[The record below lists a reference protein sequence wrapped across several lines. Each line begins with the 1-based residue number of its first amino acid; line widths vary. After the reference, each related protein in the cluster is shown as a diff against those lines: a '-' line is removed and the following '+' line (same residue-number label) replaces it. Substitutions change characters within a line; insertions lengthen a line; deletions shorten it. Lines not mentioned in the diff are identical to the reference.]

1 MDKQI
6 DFLIKASNLVVCF
19 VLSVVILASC
29 KKDEVAL
36 MPPTVNNLKVA
47 SISKTDATVTINVAN
62 LGGRNTFDVGIAW
75 DTQPIDTANFIGT
88 KYMWKNNS
96 KEANDSVSF
105 TLPNLKRATK
115 YYIKSYIS
123 DLTVPNRIWS
133 LETSFVTLS
142 DLPAFGVSK
151 SVGVSSPTDPVV
163 GPLYVVV
170 DVYFKLEDDGG
181 SPITNQGIVW
191 SKTTNPTISS
201 GFVISGKIANNIVS
215 VENWREFMLG
225 STYYVRGFVT
235 TAQGVS
241 YSEEVVMKTPD
252 SNLLLEFVSI
262 NPTTGG
268 ASLNGLVSKT
278 SAGLGVITEM
288 GFVYDTQPINPNLID
303 FKPSKV
309 LTKEVSIGSFSADLT
324 DIKSN
329 TKYYIR
335 PFATTAK
342 GTFYGNERVLQSK

>member
-1 MDKQI
+1 MLTC
-6 DFLIKASNLVVCF
+6 FL
-19 VLSVVILASC
+19 LSVVVLVGC
-29 KKDEVAL
+29 NKDEVAL
-36 MPPTVNNLKVA
+36 ISPTVNNLKVT
-47 SISKTDATVTINVAN
+47 SISKADATITINVAN

-88 KYMWKNNS
+88 KYMFKNKS
-96 KEANDSVSF
+96 QAANDSVSF
-105 TLPNLKRATK
+105 TLPDLKRGTQ
-115 YYIKSYIS
+115 YYIQSYIS
-123 DLTVPNRIWS
+123 DLRVPKRIWS
-133 LETSFVTLS
+133 LETSFVTLP

-181 SPITNQGIVW
+181 SPIINQGIVW
-191 SKTTNPTISS
+191 SKTKNPTISS

-215 VENWREFMLG
+215 VENYREFMLG
-225 STYYVRGFVT
+225 SMYYVRGFVT

-241 YSEEVVMKTPD
+241 YSEEVVLKTPD
-252 SNLLLEFVSI
+252 TDLLLEFVSI

-268 ASLNGLVSKT
+268 ASLDGLVSKT
-278 SAGLGVITEM
+278 SAGIGLITEM

-303 FKPSKV
+303 FKPSKIF
-309 LTKEVSIGSFSADLT
+309 TKEVSIGSFGADLT

-342 GTFYGNERVLQSK
+342 GTFYGNERVLQTK